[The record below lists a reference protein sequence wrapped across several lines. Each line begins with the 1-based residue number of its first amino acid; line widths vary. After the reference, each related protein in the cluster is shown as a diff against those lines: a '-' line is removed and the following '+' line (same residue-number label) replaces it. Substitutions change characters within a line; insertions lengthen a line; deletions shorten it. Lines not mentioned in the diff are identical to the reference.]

1 MLSFIDDATIM
12 KVAGLLGQEAVKII
26 GVLKGV
32 EETTDEEIAAK
43 TTIRL
48 NDVRRVLYK
57 LYEHSLIGL
66 RQTRDK
72 NTGWFIFHWR
82 LQPDQFEGFI
92 LNKKRRVLEKLEAR
106 LEYEKNHEFYYCYTP
121 RCRRIPFE
129 EAVELVF
136 RCSICNKPLEHFENG
151 KIIKTLTEK
160 VEQLRKELSE

>member
-1 MLSFIDDATIM
+1 MLSFIDDATMM
-12 KVAGLLGQEAVKII
+12 KVAGLLGEEAVKII
-26 GVLKGV
+26 EVLKGV
-32 EETTDEEIAAK
+32 EETTDEAIAAQ

-48 NDVRRVLYK
+48 NDVRRVLYR
-57 LYEHSLIGL
+57 LYEHSLITL

-92 LNKKRRVLEKLEAR
+92 LNQKRRVLEKLEAR
-106 LEYEKNHEFYYCYTP
+106 LEYEKNHDFYYCYTP
-121 RCRRIPFE
+121 GCRRIPFE

-136 RCSICNKPLEHFENG
+136 RCSICNKPLGHFENG

-160 VEQLRKELSE
+160 VEQLRKELSA